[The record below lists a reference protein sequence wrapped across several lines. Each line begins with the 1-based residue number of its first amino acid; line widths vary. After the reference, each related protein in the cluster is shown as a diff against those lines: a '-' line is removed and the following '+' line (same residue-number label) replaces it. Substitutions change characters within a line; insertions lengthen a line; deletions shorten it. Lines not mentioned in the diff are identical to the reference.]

1 MFGLNA
7 LIPDWPPSP
16 KTVTNQLPPLKAWVP
31 LSCVPPS
38 KSFRGLAGL
47 SERLWYWSV
56 PSPSFSEVI
65 EVGIFSNQAKQSVLS
80 APVRP
85 RVLHWVDAFVNEP
98 LSSRHRRRLR

>member
-1 MFGLNA
+1 MFELNA
-7 LIPDWPPSP
+7 LIPDCPPSP

-38 KSFRGLAGL
+38 KSFSGSAGL

-56 PSPSFSEVI
+56 PSPSFNEVI
-65 EVGIFSNQAKQSVLS
+65 EAGIFSNHITQSVLS

-85 RVLHWVDAFVNEP
+85 RVLHWVEAFRSEE
-98 LSSRHRRRLR
+98 RRVGKGG